1 MWAKYLIN
9 GILERYSVTNLPH
22 GLLIA
27 FEGIDGAGKSV
38 QIQAVANRLR
48 ELKYT
53 VTVTHEPNPS
63 SPYTQLI
70 KEHVRKGREKTSP
83 EKELEWYTLDRKW
96 DVETNILPALKKKH
110 LVLVDRYYLS
120 SAAYQG
126 ALNAFSLEYVLEK
139 NSFAPRPDL
148 WLILDVPVKLGQS
161 RLQLLRS
168 QNVKEDDELEI
179 STYQEK
185 VLENYKAL
193 TKMNIGGEVIWV
205 DASGDEVK
213 LTEEIV
219 QIILEFIR
227 KRI

>member
-1 MWAKYLIN
+1 MA
-9 GILERYSVTNLPH
+9 ELPH

-38 QIQAVANRLR
+38 QIHAVANRLR

-53 VTVTHEPNPS
+53 VTVTHEPNPK

-70 KEHVRKGREKTSP
+70 KENVRKVREKTSP
-83 EKELEWYTLDRKW
+83 QKELEWYTLDRKW
-96 DVETNILPALKKKH
+96 DVETNILPALQKKH

-126 ALNAFSLEYVLEK
+126 ALNAFSLEFVLEK

-148 WLILDVPVKLGQS
+148 WLILDVPVEIGQS
-161 RLQLLRS
+161 RLQSLRS

-179 STYQEK
+179 ATYQDR
-185 VLENYKAL
+185 VLENYKRLAE
-193 TKMNIGGEVIWV
+193 MDIGGEVVWV
-205 DASGDEVK
+205 NASGDEGE
-213 LTEEIV
+213 LTTEIV

-227 KRI
+227 RRI